1 MAAPAGEGLRRATR
15 GGVVGVAATKQ
26 DIAGWFD
33 DGVRGGATHLI
44 VVCDDFDHEDYP
56 VYVKPGED
64 ARQQADAQGQ
74 KSMQRVMEVY
84 ALHLDKW
91 TQLSEP
97 RAFHYEAAPTVTEEP
112 VSNVAPKRNQTISVR
127 FTEEER
133 EIVRRAAGAV
143 GKSTV
148 VWVRAITLMASRMAE
163 HATPLPEH
171 LEHDAAV
178 ERAAELLSGSLHRCS
193 PELRQK
199 LQNLVRDLCR

>member
-1 MAAPAGEGLRRATR
+1 MAT
-15 GGVVGVAATKQ
+15 TKQ

-33 DGVRGGATHLI
+33 EGVHKGATHMI
-44 VVCDDFDHEDYP
+44 VVCDEFDYEDSP
-56 VYVKPGED
+56 TYVMPGED
-64 ARQQADAQGQ
+64 ARKRADEEG
-74 KSMQRVMEVY
+74 KKPMQRVMEVY

-91 TQLSEP
+91 TQLGEP
-97 RAFHYEAAPTVTEEP
+97 RAFHYETRPVMTEPAPTSTVP
-112 VSNVAPKRNQTISVR
+112 PKRNQTISVR

-133 EIVRRAAGAV
+133 EIVRRAATAV
-143 GKSTV
+143 GKTTV
-148 VWVRAITLMASRMAE
+148 VWMRAITLMASRLAE

-178 ERAAELLSGSLHRCS
+178 ERAAELLSASLHRCS